1 MARFRGVGF
10 GIVGTGVIAEFHAQA
25 MRDMRGGRLVGL
37 FSRQGGD
44 RAQTLAQQYDVP
56 LYVGNYAAFL
66 AHPGLAVVT
75 IATPSGAHLEPAVTA
90 AQAGKQVICE
100 KPLEVTLERCDQMIA
115 TCQRAQV
122 RLAGIFPSR
131 TRAVVRTIKQAL
143 TAQRFGRLT
152 VCNALIPWH
161 RSQAYYDSGAWRGTW
176 RLDGGGALMN
186 QSIHTIDLLQWF
198 TGPITDV
205 HAFAGNLIHERI
217 EVEDTAVAVVK
228 YQSGA
233 MGTIV
238 GSTAMWPGNALE
250 IRLVGER
257 GAVWLRGSDLMQW
270 EFADQHPSDTRIRR
284 QFAAVPAAAPQGGA
298 TDPRAISAEGH
309 RLQFENFVRSWRGQE
324 PLLVDGSEARKAVEI
339 ILGIYASALSGK
351 TVSLPLA
358 KTPQRHAFSRV

>member
-1 MARFRGVGF
+1 
-10 GIVGTGVIAEFHAQA
+10 VIAEFHAQA

-44 RAQTLAQQYDVP
+44 RAQSLAQQYNVP

-75 IATPSGAHLEPAVTA
+75 IATPSGAHLEPAVAA
-90 AQAGKQVICE
+90 AQAGKHVICE

-115 TCQRAQV
+115 ACQHAQV

-131 TRAVVRTIKQAL
+131 TQAAARAIKQAL

-152 VCNALIPWH
+152 VCNALIPWY
-161 RSQAYYDSGAWRGTW
+161 RSQAYYDSGDWRGTW
-176 RLDGGGALMN
+176 MLDGGGALMN
-186 QSIHTIDLLQWF
+186 QAIHTIDLLQWF
-198 TGPITDV
+198 AGPITEV
-205 HAFAGNLIHERI
+205 HAFAGNLTHERI
-217 EVEDTAVAVVK
+217 EVEDTAVAVEK

-250 IRLVGER
+250 IRLGGEK
-257 GAVWLRGSDLMQW
+257 GTVWLRGSDLMQW
-270 EFADQHPSDTRIRR
+270 EFADQHPSDTRVRR
-284 QFAAVPAAAPQGGA
+284 QFAAGPVGTPRGGA
-298 TDPRAISAEGH
+298 TDPRAISSAGH
-309 RLQFENFVRSWRGQE
+309 RRQFENFVRALRGQE

-339 ILGIYASALSGK
+339 ILGIYASALAGK
-351 TVSLPLA
+351 TVSLPLTS
-358 KTPQRHAFSRV
+358 TPQRHAFPRA